1 MIVIAYQRDLGEM
14 PADQLQEIRDIGFAH
29 YRRVEDDRIGQIA
42 ILRTACLIL
51 CDIALR
57 GPDPMAELEACL
69 GHMRDETTALILAAQ
84 DS

>member
-1 MIVIAYQRDLGEM
+1 MNVIAFQRDLGEM
-14 PADQLQEIRDIGFAH
+14 PADQMQEIRDIGFAH

-51 CDIALR
+51 CDFAMR
-57 GPDPMAELEACL
+57 DPDPMAELETCL
-69 GHMRDETTALILAAQ
+69 GHLRDETAALILAAQ